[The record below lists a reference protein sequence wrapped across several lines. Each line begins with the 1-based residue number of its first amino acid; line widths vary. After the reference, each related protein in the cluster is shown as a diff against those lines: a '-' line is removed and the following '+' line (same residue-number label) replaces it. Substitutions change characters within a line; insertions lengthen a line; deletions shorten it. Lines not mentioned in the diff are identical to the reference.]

1 MVFTFTTT
9 VQMLSTYFSDNLI
22 QAFLRKWPHWK
33 VQRMMRVSDTMARRS
48 TEIIAERKAA
58 LAKGDEA
65 LAHEVGEG
73 KDIMSICRAPSLT
86 SLAFSLLTI
95 DTVKSNM
102 AAAENEKM
110 TDEEIQAQMS

>member
-1 MVFTFTTT
+1 M
-9 VQMLSTYFSDNLI
+9 SIY
-22 QAFLRKWPHWK
+22 
-33 VQRMMRVSDTMARRS
+33 DTMERRS
-48 TEIIAERKAA
+48 REIIVEKKAL
-58 LAKGDEA
+58 LAKGDAA

-73 KDIMSICRAPSLT
+73 KDIMSICRASSLT

>member
-73 KDIMSICRAPSLT
+73 KDIMSVCCSHPSTLI
-86 SLAFSLLTI
+86 SFNYVAH
-95 DTVKSNM
+95 K
-102 AAAENEKM
+102 
-110 TDEEIQAQMS
+110 